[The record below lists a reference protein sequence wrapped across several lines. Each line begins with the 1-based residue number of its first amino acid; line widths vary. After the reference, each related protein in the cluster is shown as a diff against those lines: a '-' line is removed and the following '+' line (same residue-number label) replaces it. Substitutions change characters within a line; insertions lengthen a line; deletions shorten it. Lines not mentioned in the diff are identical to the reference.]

1 VNPSDLDGKFG
12 ELIQNTLKPAREFG
26 ELDPEFGEL
35 AQTPPTW
42 PRKSVS
48 WPKNSLTGLRK

>member
-1 VNPSDLDGKFG
+1 VNPSDLDEKFG
-12 ELIQNTLKPAREFG
+12 DLIQNTPEPAREFG
-26 ELDPEFGEL
+26 ELNQEFGEL

-48 WPKNSLTGLRK
+48 WSKNSLNRLRK